1 MTTTTAPAG
10 NRIRRLVVHDRPTQV
25 FGAALLGALV
35 LFYVVGRHQWFVRD
49 DWAFLLSR
57 QRLRQQDG
65 IGAWLLTPQDGHWM
79 TPPLAFWR
87 LLQNVFGVGSYWPY
101 LVPTMAL
108 HIVAVL
114 LVRMWCRRLGV
125 SAWTTTVGSILL
137 LVFGT
142 GWEDIVFAVQLVYNL
157 SLVCFLA
164 HLRLV
169 DHDGP
174 VDRRDVVGSALGL
187 LSITS
192 SGFGPFFLVG
202 VGVLLV
208 LRRRWVAAAVAVGPQ
223 ALAYLWWWVA
233 WGGDPTAERHEAG
246 VRSIVRYAR
255 EMLSLT
261 LGGMTGQEILGGA
274 ALLGIV
280 AVCVW
285 RGRLDWRRRSVL
297 LALAATVVVM
307 FGGIAVQRAGL
318 GLASAASGRYQ
329 YMAAMLLV
337 PALGLAVDQVR
348 RFDRYALL
356 AVHMLLVVSVA
367 QNARALVR
375 WSDQWADVARADQR
389 LFETVAGFP
398 GIDQADQRL
407 MMSDFNPDVLLADL
421 PLLVADGAITP
432 RTDLTHDEQQI
443 VVDITNGKP
452 VHRTP

>member
-1 MTTTTAPAG
+1 MA
-10 NRIRRLVVHDRPTQV
+10 
-25 FGAALLGALV
+25 
-35 LFYVVGRHQWFVRD
+35 
-49 DWAFLLSR
+49 
-57 QRLRQQDG
+57 
-65 IGAWLLTPQDGHWM
+65 
-79 TPPLAFWR
+79 PPLAFWR

-101 LVPTMAL
+101 LLPTMAL
-108 HIVAVL
+108 HIAAVL

-125 SAWTTTVGSILL
+125 SAWTTTIVSVLL

-142 GWEDIVFAVQLVYNL
+142 GWEDIVFAVQLVYNV
-157 SLVCFLA
+157 SLVCFLV

-174 VDRRDVVGSALGL
+174 VDRRDVAGAALGL

-202 VGVLLV
+202 VGLLLV
-208 LRRRWVAAAVAVGPQ
+208 LRRRWAAAAVAVVPQ
-223 ALAYLWWWVA
+223 GLAYAWWWIA
-233 WGGDPTAERHEAG
+233 WGGDPTAERHAAG
-246 VRSIVRYAR
+246 LRGIVRYAR
-255 EMLSLT
+255 ELLSLT

-280 AVCVW
+280 AVCAW
-285 RGRLDWRRRSVL
+285 RGRIDWRRRSVL

-307 FGGIAVQRAGL
+307 FGGIATQRAGL
-318 GLASAASGRYQ
+318 GLASATSGRYQ

-356 AVHMLLVVSVA
+356 AVRVLLIVSVA

-375 WSDQWADVARADQR
+375 WSDHWADVARADQR
-389 LFETVAGFP
+389 LFATVAGFP

-407 MMSDFNPDVLLADL
+407 MMSDYNPDVLLADL
-421 PLLVADGAITP
+421 PQLVADGAITP

-452 VHRTP
+452 FHRAP